1 MTWWYYL
8 VVAGFGLVFGSFFNV
23 VIFRLPRGES
33 LGERSRC
40 PSCGKMIHWYD
51 NVPVLS
57 FILLRGRCRRCGRSI
72 SWQYPL
78 VEVSSAL
85 LFVLMYWWSTSIV
98 PGLLDVPGGKAFQP
112 ELFIGLVMVSVLI
125 VITGADITHG
135 IIPNKVVLSGVALM
149 LPLVVGLS
157 IYRGEP
163 GRIGISI
170 ATAFAGGGFFLLA
183 GFLYGLFF
191 MRGAPEV
198 VEEEEDEDE
207 DEDEDVISTGVGMGD
222 VKLMLF
228 TGLALGYFHWYFLIV
243 HIFLATLI
251 GSLVALPL
259 MVFTGKGRKERIPFG
274 PFLAVG
280 AILTLIWG
288 QAVVDLYLKLL
299 R

>member
-8 VVAGFGLVFGSFFNV
+8 VVAGFGLIFGSFFNV
-23 VIFRLPRGES
+23 VIFRVPRRMS
-33 LGERSRC
+33 LGHRSQC
-40 PSCGKMIHWYD
+40 PSCEQVIRWYD

-85 LFVLMYWWSTSIV
+85 LFVLMYWWSTNIV
-98 PGLLDVPGGKAFQP
+98 PVLLDMPGGKVFQP
-112 ELFIGLVMVSVLI
+112 ELFIGLVTVSVLI

-157 IYRGEP
+157 IYRGQP
-163 GRIGISI
+163 GRMGLSI
-170 ATAFAGGGFFLLA
+170 ATAFTGGCFFLLA
-183 GFLYGLFF
+183 GMLYGLFF
-191 MRGAPEV
+191 MRGTPEV
-198 VEEEEDEDE
+198 VEEDKDEKE
-207 DEDEDVISTGVGMGD
+207 ISTGVGMGD

-228 TGLALGYFHWYFLIV
+228 TGLALGYFHWYLLIV

-274 PFLAVG
+274 PFLAAG